1 MTSFLALFPLY
12 LEIQLTLLL
21 APTGA
26 LYTKNA
32 LFFKDVSNFFKN
44 GLKWLGYMYI
54 KGFGAELAS
63 YRNLKSNRVSGI
75 ISIPQPQD
83 HQENNAK
90 RRRKLK
96 LNEIPL

>member
-1 MTSFLALFPLY
+1 MRKREADF
-12 LEIQLTLLL
+12 L

-32 LFFKDVSNFFKN
+32 LFFQDVSNFFKN

-63 YRNLKSNRVSGI
+63 YRDLKSNRVSGKCEYLCLL
-75 ISIPQPQD
+75 
-83 HQENNAK
+83 ENSF
-90 RRRKLK
+90 
-96 LNEIPL
+96 